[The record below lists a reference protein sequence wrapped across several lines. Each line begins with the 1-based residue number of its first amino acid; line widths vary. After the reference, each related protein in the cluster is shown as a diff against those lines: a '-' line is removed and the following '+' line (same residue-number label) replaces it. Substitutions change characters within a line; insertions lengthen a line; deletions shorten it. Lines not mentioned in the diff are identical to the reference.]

1 MNKIETFT
9 IPMRGDF
16 AIIIA
21 AALTKWDGKFEDNG
35 EVDEFAIDIV
45 TTFAQLLMNFAG
57 NSIASHVA
65 EMGIKD
71 IEAFLEENT

>member
-1 MNKIETFT
+1 MNKIETFS

-21 AALTKWDGKFEDNG
+21 AALAKWDGKFEDG
-35 EVDEFAIDIV
+35 AEVDEFAVDIV

-57 NSIASHVA
+57 NSIAGHVA

-71 IEAFLEENT
+71 IEAFLEENS